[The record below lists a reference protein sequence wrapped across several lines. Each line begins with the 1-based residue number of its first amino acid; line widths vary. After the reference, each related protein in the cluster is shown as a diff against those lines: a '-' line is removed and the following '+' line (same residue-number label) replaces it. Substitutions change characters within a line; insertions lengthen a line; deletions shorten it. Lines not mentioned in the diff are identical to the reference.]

1 MGKKAKTSRK
11 GKKAWRANIST
22 EDIDDYFEKST
33 KDALSGGSLT
43 SAPTESLF
51 FIDKSKDLSVKRKI
65 EKKREKVLRVDS
77 VLKKNP
83 FVEAVPSSKQ
93 KKNSSKKKKNEAL
106 KAEDVVVHQ
115 DVHKDD
121 SSPDSGMVPIWGN
134 EGQHSGKARQVS
146 KQSIIPAVEVEP
158 PGCSYNP
165 SFESHQDSLAQAVA
179 EEMQKAY
186 KIELG
191 PQPVP
196 LTVMGEVIDEDEK
209 HFIEADEGS
218 DDEMNEENLS
228 EKEDP
233 AIEKRPLKT
242 KRVTRVELNKRARRK
257 ELQRK
262 EAEAKKKAEFSK
274 DIDSLPDLLH
284 EIAKEDEERQKKHL
298 RRVIAKK
305 ERLKAC
311 PPRLGKY
318 KFQPAPPQV
327 LLSEELT
334 GSLRKLKGCATLA
347 RDRFRSLEKRG
358 LIPPSAKSGRK

>member
-22 EDIDDYFEKST
+22 EDIDDFFEKST

-51 FIDKSKDLSVKRKI
+51 VIDKSQDLSVKKKI

-77 VLKKNP
+77 MLKKNP
-83 FVEAVPSSKQ
+83 FVQAVPSSKH
-93 KKNSSKKKKNEAL
+93 KTSKKKKKEAL
-106 KAEDVVVHQ
+106 KAEDAP
-115 DVHKDD
+115 KDE
-121 SSPDSGMVPIWGN
+121 SVPDSGMAPIWGDGGN
-134 EGQHSGKARQVS
+134 NGGKARQVS
-146 KQSIIPAVEVEP
+146 KQSIIPAVEVEA

-196 LTVMGEVIDEDEK
+196 LTVMGEVVDEDDK
-209 HFIEADEGS
+209 FFIEADDAS
-218 DDEMNEENLS
+218 DDDMNED
-228 EKEDP
+228 DP
-233 AIEKRPLKT
+233 AIEKMPLKT

-257 ELQRK
+257 ELHKK
-262 EAEAKKKAEFSK
+262 EAEAKKKQEFTK
-274 DIDSLPDLLH
+274 DIDNLPDILQ
-284 EIAKEDEERQKKHL
+284 EIAKEDEEKQKKHL
-298 RRVIAKK
+298 RKVIAKQ

-347 RDRFRSLEKRG
+347 RDRFKSLEKRG